1 MNSEIEEVF
10 SKTIEK
16 IKPKHSRPTNENMI
30 IISKPTL
37 TSTTLE
43 TNTNVSEPN
52 ITLNTLEKEIINT
65 EEKSKNP
72 LLHIVFVLLMVSLLV
87 IFTLLLVVYLNKRR
101 KRY

>member
-1 MNSEIEEVF
+1 MNSESEEVF

-43 TNTNVSEPN
+43 TKTIVSEPN
-52 ITLNTLEKEIINT
+52 ITLNTLEKEIFNT
-65 EEKSKNP
+65 EEKSKNS
-72 LLHIVFVLLMVSLLV
+72 LLYIVFVLLVVSLLT
-87 IFTLLLVVYLNKRR
+87 IFPLLFVVYLNKRR